1 MNSLLFDNQ
10 MLPITRRIK
19 DDKVHN
25 IQDVTMFCCPQ
36 LCSYF
41 HNVISQKNQNLV
53 TKFIVLGYIIKN
65 QISQG
70 DAKNFI
76 CLLGLPV
83 LKILRQSFKNIFLI
97 TLSCLSV

>member
-10 MLPITRRIK
+10 MLPIVITRRIK

-41 HNVISQKNQNLV
+41 HNVISQNES
-53 TKFIVLGYIIKN
+53 KFGN
-65 QISQG
+65 
-70 DAKNFI
+70 
-76 CLLGLPV
+76 
-83 LKILRQSFKNIFLI
+83 
-97 TLSCLSV
+97 